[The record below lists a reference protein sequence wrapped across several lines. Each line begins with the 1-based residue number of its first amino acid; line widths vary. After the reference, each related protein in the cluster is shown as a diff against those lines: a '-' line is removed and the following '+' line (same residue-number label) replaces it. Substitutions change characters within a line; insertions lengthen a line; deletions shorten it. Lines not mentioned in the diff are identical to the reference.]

1 MNKMNVDDKYFNT
14 IQNEKNDIVYLKK
27 CIAEKDEE
35 IKELKLQLKNK
46 HKILI

>member
-1 MNKMNVDDKYFNT
+1 MNKIIVDDKYFNT

-35 IKELKLQLKNK
+35 IKALKIQLKNK
-46 HKILI
+46 YS